1 MPVSREVQAFLN
13 NLSKLNEIL
22 GKYPKSSK
30 IVNRGKKIAI
40 GGSITLTTHA
50 KV

>member
-1 MPVSREVQAFLN
+1 MLVYREVHALLN
-13 NLSKLNEIL
+13 NLSKLKEIL

-30 IVNRGKKIAI
+30 IVKRGKKIAI

-50 KV
+50 NV